1 MKSINKLIRVNSSAL
16 QSKLSSFFGSNYEII
31 QPYILLKVTN
41 GQMLNHHQKKQELAL
56 LISHNNNWERQFTSN
71 YQRLERM
78 SKAVKQPWLLKASK
92 LLLKF
97 IHLFPAKLLL
107 SIKSFLP
114 IQDLLMK
121 RLKVLGCLKSNI
133 LKNLLG
139 YLTLPNMKNL
149 QNNLIDLS
157 CLFI

>member
-1 MKSINKLIRVNSSAL
+1 MKSINKLIRVNSSAF

-56 LISHNNNWERQFTSN
+56 LISHNNNWERQFTFN
-71 YQRLERM
+71 YQRLGRM
-78 SKAVKQPWLLKASK
+78 LKAVKQPWLLKASK

-97 IHLFPAKLLL
+97 IHPFPAKLLL
-107 SIKSFLP
+107 SIKNFLP

-133 LKNLLG
+133 HKNLQD
-139 YLTLPNMKNL
+139 YLTLRNMKNL
-149 QNNLIDLS
+149 QKNLIDLS